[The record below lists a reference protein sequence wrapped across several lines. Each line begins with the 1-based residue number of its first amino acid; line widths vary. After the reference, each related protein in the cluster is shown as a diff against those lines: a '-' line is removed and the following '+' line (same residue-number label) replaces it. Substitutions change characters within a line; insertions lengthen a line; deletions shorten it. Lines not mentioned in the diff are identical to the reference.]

1 MDTLSDTSASQVTGE
16 DFTTLAA
23 APADSEFKGVSLAP
37 VPLPPGLPLLLSGLV
52 VVGLVARRSSGARSR
67 GIASARGLAA

>member
-1 MDTLSDTSASQVTGE
+1 MGE

-52 VVGLVARRSSGARSR
+52 IVGLVARRS
-67 GIASARGLAA
+67 AALPG